1 MTYHVAAVWHGLI
14 MLDLQKSNK
23 LLICI
28 SKITDYYRL
37 ILNLTLE
44 SHFDYDTLE

>member
-1 MTYHVAAVWHGLI
+1 MTYHVAAGWHGLI

-37 ILNLTLE
+37 NGGDFE
-44 SHFDYDTLE
+44 SNFGITFRL

>member
-1 MTYHVAAVWHGLI
+1 MTYHVAAVWHGSI

-28 SKITDYYRL
+28 SKITDYNGGDFESNFGITFRL
-37 ILNLTLE
+37 
-44 SHFDYDTLE
+44 